1 MSKINHA
8 ADIFH
13 NFGLANN
20 YYNYNRVFNSFNIC
34 TVIFAVN
41 CESCTL
47 GDVRFVGGTDAS
59 NGLLEMCNNN
69 TTWTEVCGW
78 SFDCDEATVACRKA
92 GYVEGLR

>member
-1 MSKINHA
+1 MNKINHA

-13 NFGLANN
+13 NFWLVNN
-20 YYNYNRVFNSFNIC
+20 CNRVFNSSNIC
-34 TVIFAVN
+34 TVIFAVS

-59 NGLLEMCNNN
+59 NGLLEMCNDN

-78 SFDCDEATVACRKA
+78 SFDCDEAIVACRKA